1 MGFLHSGVPWVKW
14 AQSGAI
20 FIFFLVLAMV
30 SKFILNMIMR
40 IFAKRTKTI
49 LDDLIVDSLKLPV
62 MVILIVAGLWIGITR
77 LPEVIKYVD
86 KINTGFIIIV
96 YAVAA
101 LAVSRVTH
109 AILTWYSVEVAPR
122 TKTDFDDRLIPLLKR
137 VADVIIF
144 GIAFMLVIDKLHV
157 PLSPFLASLGIGGL
171 AVALALQ
178 PTMSNFLSGTYV
190 ISDSIIRKGDYI
202 QLDTGAE
209 GTVEEIGWR
218 ITKIRHWQGN
228 LIILPNTKL
237 SDAIV
242 TDFEKPEAS
251 MLFGVD
257 CGVSYNSDLEKVERI
272 AAEVAAE
279 VMKNYPEGGKDFTPV
294 VRFNKFGD
302 SNVNF
307 SIVLKASNRAA
318 SFVLK
323 HHFIKALHKR
333 FQTEGIVMEFPVRRL
348 YINAKNEFGDVDRNN
363 RN

>member
-1 MGFLHSGVPWVKW
+1 MGFLSTVEVKW
-14 AQSGAI
+14 IESGAI
-20 FIFFLVLAMV
+20 FVLFLALALV
-30 SKFILNMIMR
+30 SKFILNLIMH

-49 LDDLIVDSLKLPV
+49 IDDLIVESLKLPV
-62 MVILIVAGLWIGITR
+62 MAMLIVAGLWIGITR

-86 KINTGFIIIV
+86 KINTGFIIIA

-122 TKTDFDDRLIPLLKR
+122 TKSDFDDRLIPLLKR

-144 GIAFMLVIDKLHV
+144 GIAFLLVIDKLHV

-228 LIILPNTKL
+228 LIILPNSKL

-257 CGVSYNSDLEKVERI
+257 CGVSYSSDLEKVERI

-333 FQTEGIVMEFPVRRL
+333 FRSEGIVMEFPVRRL
-348 YINAKNEFGDVDRNN
+348 YINAKNEFGDIDRN
-363 RN
+363 